1 MVAHRLLLS
10 MVGQLLMVGGQPLR
24 QACSGSKTAHFE
36 HRKEQVTLAVVDPRV
51 VQLVDQVLHRD
62 VARVKPM
69 HQLVSLWSRQELCV
83 QGHTGQVLH
92 L

>member
-10 MVGQLLMVGGQPLR
+10 MVGQLLVVGGKPLW
-24 QACSGSKTAHFE
+24 QACSRSKTAHFE
-36 HRKEQVTLAVVDPRV
+36 HGEEQVTLAVVHPGV

-62 VARVKPM
+62 VARVESM
-69 HQLVSLWSRQELCV
+69 HQLVGLWSRQKLCV
-83 QGHTGQVLH
+83 QGYAGQVFH

>member
-10 MVGQLLMVGGQPLR
+10 MVGQLLVVGGKPLW
-24 QACSGSKTAHFE
+24 QACSRSKTAHFE
-36 HRKEQVTLAVVDPRV
+36 HGEEQVTLAVVDPGV

-62 VARVKPM
+62 VARVESV

>member
-10 MVGQLLMVGGQPLR
+10 MVGLLVVVWGKPLW
-24 QACSGSKTAHFE
+24 QACSRSKTAHFE
-36 HRKEQVTLAVVDPRV
+36 HGEEQVALAVVHPGV

-62 VARVKPM
+62 VARVESV
-69 HQLVSLWSRQELCV
+69 HQLVSLWSRQELRV
-83 QGHTGQVLH
+83 QGHAGQVLH